1 MEIQFLK
8 CKLKNPFSFFNFW
21 KQKYFS
27 SNPDFNKIF
36 EIQFTLNLE
45 NKFPSESTQ

>member
-8 CKLKNPFSFFNFW
+8 RKLKNPFSFFNFW

-45 NKFPSESTQ
+45 NKFPSEST